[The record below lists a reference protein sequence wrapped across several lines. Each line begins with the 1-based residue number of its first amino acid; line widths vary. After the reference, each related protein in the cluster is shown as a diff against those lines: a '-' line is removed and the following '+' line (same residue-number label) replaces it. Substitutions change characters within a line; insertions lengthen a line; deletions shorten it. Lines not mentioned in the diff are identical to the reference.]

1 MNTKPQDMTL
11 TAFISGRENLNRL
24 RSGSSSDE
32 GAEGENYFTR
42 VGEQES
48 VSYATGKGVKDTNPR
63 NKSVP
68 WTTFCGGVEAYASEI
83 VGPTEADKKRSK
95 YIIAGEVRK
104 TFHTDTDTR
113 LGPVLSNREDVSVV
127 STTLLILDC
136 DSPVAPH
143 PLARALDELA
153 LAYCIAPTWSST
165 LAEPRWRCFIPIL
178 PLVVDNSDRGR
189 LHARL
194 RYAWLAG
201 LLAELAELP
210 VACPTCGGENAGKAC
225 PSCKAS
231 GIFSFD
237 LSCWNFSR
245 LHFLGG
251 KPYESAD
258 GAGAAGGE
266 GSADRADL
274 GDRTVQ
280 WAKGFALD
288 TEAWLKG
295 SGFNDHWAA
304 IEAEAR
310 PARVFG
316 DASTLAVSAD
326 DIDTDELHPDPE
338 IGAAIAACEVG
349 LLERVRRACLYVSSP
364 QFPASVSGSGGHTTL
379 MRAASAVVS
388 GFLLPSAWAVRV
400 IEVCFNPRCVDLG
413 GQPYPW
419 SSRDI
424 VRKVRDVRIVNGEP
438 GSMLERRSSEGEV
451 FYVIRSDGRQGYS
464 VSDAG
469 VYSALGEQKASTS
482 WTGGILDLSI
492 EAARACTLKPF
503 DPEALPPGFKPRR
516 MVMGAMYD
524 LRGGVAAAVGGAA
537 VAAAAV
543 SGAAPASTTGEPRI
557 GLVQPLPG
565 STLGGGFVSSGARP
579 ASGGGLGSGGL
590 GAKGG
595 VHIPA
600 DSEWIEPVMIHEDDN
615 LAKRIIT
622 ERMNARFAVVKLP
635 RDCVIVDTA
644 ANAGRRGERAYMT
657 INGFRT
663 DQQRF
668 PLRIESYGSK
678 GAKKSKEAN
687 RADIWLSSPYR
698 REYDEWG
705 FAPEL
710 TPEECEAVNIET
722 GRRRLLNTYR
732 GWGVGLNPEGL
743 AACPR
748 FKELIDE
755 VIANGDAP
763 VARYLWTWF
772 ADIFQRPA
780 EKPGVALYLYS
791 PEKGT
796 GKGTLF
802 RTIGYLLGRY
812 YQLVQS
818 ADQVAGQWNL
828 HLADKLLIF
837 FDEANGL
844 EGRDKSD
851 KLNSLI
857 TEAEFAG
864 SEKFAPLQTCRAY
877 ARFAFAANRDDSI
890 SIKIQDRR
898 YAAIRVSPKR
908 RRDNRFFELLNKEL
922 FAPCEAP
929 AGGLDVNRAARG
941 EYRGLSGLMYHLLKV
956 VTPADRSSEEA
967 TVAVND
973 RPELGGSVN
982 LREIPMTDLRQN
994 MMLSSLEGVEA
1005 FIFSSACVNQH
1016 MGFVDRSTG
1025 GARTEK
1031 APVSWPKTQ
1040 CFTVVASEFTELYNR
1055 WAKDHKQRLASS
1067 GAAKTLEGIFRFPQ
1081 GTDSRVVDPGACWL
1095 DHGKD
1100 DKPLNPPHFVCL
1112 DWAIDRRAD
1121 GVRLYHLPSAD
1132 TVWLW
1137 FKFKYGW

>member
-1 MNTKPQDMTL
+1 MKPQDMTL
-11 TAFISGRENLNRL
+11 SAFTLGRSNLNRL

-32 GAEGENYFTR
+32 GNENYFTR

-48 VSYATGKGVKDTNPR
+48 VSYATGKGVRDTNPR

-68 WTTFCGGVEAYASEI
+68 WTVFCSGVEAYASEI
-83 VGPTEADKKRSK
+83 IGPTEADKKRSK
-95 YIIAGEVRK
+95 YVISGEVRK
-104 TFHTDTDTR
+104 TYHADTG

-127 STTLLILDC
+127 SVTLLILDC
-136 DSPVAPH
+136 DSPVAPY

-153 LAYCIAPTWSST
+153 LAYCITPTWSST
-165 LAEPRWRCFIPIL
+165 LDEPRWRCFIPIL

-210 VACPTCGGENAGKAC
+210 VECLTCGGENAGKGCA
-225 PSCKAS
+225 SCKAS

-251 KPYESAD
+251 KPYESPSDGDAPD
-258 GAGAAGGE
+258 GAARP
-266 GSADRADL
+266 SL

-295 SGFNDHWAA
+295 SGFNDHWAT
-304 IEAEAR
+304 IEAEVLR

-316 DASTLAVSAD
+316 DSGLPGGGGGGTD
-326 DIDTDELHPDPE
+326 EDTEELHPDPE

-364 QFPASVSGSGGHTTL
+364 QFPASVSGAGGHSSL
-379 MRAASAVVS
+379 MRATSAVVS
-388 GFLLPSAWAVRV
+388 GFLLPSAWAIRV
-400 IEVCFNPRCVDLG
+400 LEVCFNPRCVDVG
-413 GQPYPW
+413 GQSYPW

-424 VRKVRDVRIVNGEP
+424 ARKVREVRIVNGEP
-438 GSMLERRSSEGEV
+438 GSMLERRSSEGDV
-451 FYVIRSDGRQGYS
+451 FYVVRSDGKQGYS

-469 VYSALGEQKASTS
+469 VYSALGEQKASTG

-492 EAARACTLKPF
+492 EAARACIAKPF

-516 MVMGAMYD
+516 MITGAMYD
-524 LRGGVAAAVGGAA
+524 LRGGI
-537 VAAAAV
+537 AAAAV
-543 SGAAPASTTGEPRI
+543 SVGAAAVVAGGGLVGEPRI
-557 GLVQPLPG
+557 GVVQPVQVG
-565 STLGGGFVSSGARP
+565 SGFGGFVSSGARP
-579 ASGGGLGSGGL
+579 ASSGSGGLGSGGL

-600 DSEWIEPVMIHEDDN
+600 DADWVEPVVIHEDDN

-710 TPEECEAVNIET
+710 TPEECEAINNET

-732 GWGVGLNPEGL
+732 GWGVGLNNEGL

-748 FKELIDE
+748 FADLVNE
-755 VIANGDAP
+755 VIANGDAT

-802 RTIGYLLGRY
+802 RTMSYLLGRY

-922 FAPCEAP
+922 FAPCDAP
-929 AGGLDVNRAARG
+929 PTGLNIARAARG
-941 EYRGLSGLMYHLLKV
+941 EYRGLSGLMHHLLHV
-956 VTPADRSSEEA
+956 VTPADRSSEQA

-973 RPELGGSVN
+973 RPDLGGSVN
-982 LREIPMTDLRQN
+982 LREIPMTDLRQK

-1031 APVSWPKTQ
+1031 VPVSWRQ
-1040 CFTVVASEFTELYNR
+1040 DASFTVAASEFSELYNR
-1055 WAKDHKQRLASS
+1055 WAKEQKQRSIAS
-1067 GAAKTLEGIFRFPQ
+1067 GAAKALVSVFTTIISEENEEGVQMPVEKVQ
-1081 GTDSRVVDPGACWL
+1081 P
-1095 DHGKD
+1095 
-1100 DKPLNPPHFVCL
+1100 
-1112 DWAIDRRAD
+1112 DWAIERREFD
-1121 GVRLYHLPSAD
+1121 GARMYRMPSSPA
-1132 TVWLW
+1132 VWQW
-1137 FKFKYGW
+1137 FKLKYGW

>member
-1 MNTKPQDMTL
+1 MTAKPQDMTIA
-11 TAFISGRENLNRL
+11 AFVLGRENLNRL
-24 RSGSSSDE
+24 RSDSSSDE

-48 VSYATGKGVKDTNPR
+48 VAYATGKGVKDTNPR

-68 WTTFCGGVEAYASEI
+68 WTTFCGGVEAYASEV

-104 TFHTDTDTR
+104 TVHTDTDNR

-165 LAEPRWRCFIPIL
+165 LAEPRWRCFIPII

-189 LHARL
+189 MHARL

-210 VACPTCGGENAGKAC
+210 VECPTCGGESGGKGC

-251 KPYESAD
+251 KPYEVGDAD
-258 GAGAAGGE
+258 GV
-266 GSADRADL
+266 DRADL

-280 WAKGFALD
+280 WAKGFAID

-295 SGFNDHWAA
+295 SGFNEYWAKV
-304 IEAEAR
+304 EAEVVR
-310 PARVFG
+310 PARVFSDTTG
-316 DASTLAVSAD
+316 GAAGVDD
-326 DIDTDELHPDPE
+326 DIDTDALHPDPE

-364 QFPASVSGSGGHTTL
+364 QFPPSISGSGGHTTL

-388 GFLLPSAWAVRV
+388 GFLLPAAWAVRV
-400 IEVCFNPRCVDLG
+400 LEVCFNPRCVDFNG
-413 GQPYPW
+413 HSYPW
-419 SSRDI
+419 ASRDI
-424 VRKVRDVRIVNGEP
+424 ARKVRDVRIVNGEP
-438 GSMLERRSSEGEV
+438 GSMLERRSSEGDV
-451 FYVIRSDGRQGYS
+451 FYVIRSDGKQGYS

-469 VYSALGEQKASTS
+469 VYSALGEQKASTG

-492 EAARACTLKPF
+492 EAARACPLKSF
-503 DPEALPPGFKPRR
+503 DPELIPAGFKPRR

-524 LRGGVAAAVGGAA
+524 LRGGVVAAGSVGVG
-537 VAAAAV
+537 VAAAPGAV
-543 SGAAPASTTGEPRI
+543 SGAGAVGGGLGSSPAGEPRI
-557 GLVQPLPG
+557 GIVQPIGIG

-579 ASGGGLGSGGL
+579 ASSAGGLG

-595 VHIPA
+595 VHIPSDA
-600 DSEWIEPVMIHEDDN
+600 DWVEPVVIHEDDN

-710 TPEECEAVNIET
+710 SPEECEAVNIET

-732 GWGVGLNPEGL
+732 GWGVGLNNEGL

-748 FKELIDE
+748 FAELINE
-755 VIANGDAP
+755 VIANGDAT

-922 FAPCEAP
+922 FAPCDAP

-967 TVAVND
+967 TVSVQD

-982 LREIPMTDLRQN
+982 LREIPMTDLRQK

-1016 MGFVDRSTG
+1016 MGFVDRSVG

-1031 APVSWPKTQ
+1031 VPVSWRQ
-1040 CFTVVASEFTELYNR
+1040 DDAFTVVASEFSELYNR
-1055 WAKDHKQRLASS
+1055 WAKEHKQRPIAS
-1067 GAAKTLEGIFRFPQ
+1067 GAAKALASVFATIASEENSEGV
-1081 GTDSRVVDPGACWL
+1081 RVPVEKVQP
-1095 DHGKD
+1095 
-1100 DKPLNPPHFVCL
+1100 
-1112 DWAIDRRAD
+1112 DWAIERRDSD
-1121 GVRLYHLPSAD
+1121 GARMYRLPSSPA
-1132 TVWLW
+1132 VWQW
-1137 FKFKYGW
+1137 FKLKYGW